1 MSIRTHQ
8 AEQENGENGDEKMN
22 RAEMKKKMMRALA
35 SYVWRNE
42 NLSLDNVMATYF
54 DDLSEWSE
62 ADFKR
67 WELVEDELSRE
78 FFRRSGE
85 E

>member
-1 MSIRTHQ
+1 
-8 AEQENGENGDEKMN
+8 MN

-42 NLSLDNVMATYF
+42 CLSLEAVMGHYF
-54 DDLSEWSE
+54 DDLSEWSD
-62 ADFKR
+62 ADFRR